1 MSLSRPVSVA
11 VACGGTGGHLFPGMA
26 VGRALMMRGAL
37 VTLLVSPKEVD
48 QAAVRDVT
56 GMRVETLP
64 AVGLQGR
71 NHAKFGWGFLRSFW
85 LSRRLFRRETPV
97 MVLAMGGFTGAPPVL
112 AGRWAGAATAL
123 HESNTVPGRAN
134 RMLARWVGNS
144 FVGFAEAGPRLG
156 GARVVVTGTPVR
168 EIFRP
173 MEAAA
178 ARIELGLDPGRPVL
192 VILGGSQGA
201 TGLNEAVR
209 AALPAMARHWPTL
222 QYIHLTGAR
231 DVSAMT
237 LAYAGL
243 GLDARVSAFSD
254 RMDLVLGAATTALA
268 RSGASTLA
276 ELAAMGVPSV
286 LVPFPAATDDHQRV
300 NAEAFVKAGA
310 ARMLA
315 QRDAQPRLLCDALSG
330 LVDSA
335 VERERMGAAA
345 VRLHRADAAERIAEH
360 LLAAASGP
368 FASRPW
374 ESGVPAQPRPEWIR

>member
-11 VACGGTGGHLFPGMA
+11 IACGGTGGHLYPGMA
-26 VGRALMMRGAL
+26 VGRALVRRGAS
-37 VTLLVSPKEVD
+37 VTLLISPKEVD
-48 QAAVRDVT
+48 QAAVRGVT
-56 GMRVETLP
+56 GFRVETLP

-71 NHAKFGWGFLRSFW
+71 NHAAFGWGFLRSYW
-85 LSRRLFRRETPV
+85 LSRGLFRRETPV
-97 MVLAMGGFTGAPPVL
+97 MVLAMGGFTSAPPVM

-123 HESNTVPGRAN
+123 HESNTIPGRAN
-134 RMLARWVGNS
+134 RMLARWVGDS
-144 FVGFAEAGPRLG
+144 LVGFAEAGPRLG

-168 EIFRP
+168 EEFRV
-173 MEAAA
+173 MDAGA
-178 ARIELGLDPGRPVL
+178 ARKKWGLDPVRPVL

-201 TGLNEAVR
+201 TGLNEVVR

-222 QYIHLTGAR
+222 QYIHLTGPR

-254 RMDLVLGAATTALA
+254 RMELVLGAATAALA

-286 LVPFPAATDDHQRV
+286 LIPFPSAVDDHQRV
-300 NAEAFVKAGA
+300 NAEVFVKAGA
-310 ARMLA
+310 ARLLA

-330 LVDSA
+330 LVDST
-335 VERERMGAAA
+335 VERERMGVAAA
-345 VRLHRADAAERIAEH
+345 RLHRADAAERIADH

-374 ESGVPAQPRPEWIR
+374 ESGVGVQPRPEWIR